1 MNLWYWHYNWPH
13 AENWKESK
21 ANKAKGVKVHYRMF
35 SIFFFT
41 VAAAI
46 EGILNHWCPS
56 LAIHHSERELLGWVL
71 CDRNISLRRKFRWN
85 FCFLTASSSRAGA
98 VLVMAFSCVYSKSW
112 SIKFHKHKMSN
123 IMVNQISYYSVHI
136 KIMVNQ
142 ISLEVFI

>member
-1 MNLWYWHYNWPH
+1 MFPKFLCVSVNQ
-13 AENWKESK
+13 SK
-21 ANKAKGVKVHYRMF
+21 ACIYPQSQSNAISPAPFQKRNWGVRDKG
-35 SIFFFT
+35 
-41 VAAAI
+41 
-46 EGILNHWCPS
+46 
-56 LAIHHSERELLGWVL
+56 
-71 CDRNISLRRKFRWN
+71 
-85 FCFLTASSSRAGA
+85 FLTASSSRAGA

>member
-1 MNLWYWHYNWPH
+1 MVLYSLVKSISNKN
-13 AENWKESK
+13 ENFH
-21 ANKAKGVKVHYRMF
+21 V
-35 SIFFFT
+35 
-41 VAAAI
+41 
-46 EGILNHWCPS
+46 
-56 LAIHHSERELLGWVL
+56 
-71 CDRNISLRRKFRWN
+71 
-85 FCFLTASSSRAGA
+85 FLTASSSRAGA